1 MKNIKYPLFTIYLLF
16 CFIIFSLINL
26 HSERLIN
33 AELDNSIKNLK
44 LHYSITTYHNKKTA
58 DFIFLKMKR
67 NKRVLEILSEALN
80 ANSKKKALL
89 REELHSI
96 FSPDFKLMQKKGI
109 KIFAFFSPDNTA
121 FLRLHKENKFDDDLS
136 NLREGVVLVNKTKR
150 KSLGFEQGKFSHAFR
165 NIYPIY
171 NSNNE
176 YLGCV
181 DIGFDSEY
189 IQKTITDVNKMH
201 SHFLVNKT
209 IVEKSIWKDKST
221 TYKQSIEHK
230 DFFISEGKDVNH
242 LRIDISK
249 RTIEKKQ
256 KFINT
261 KIANSKEFAIYGLED
276 DDLIVI
282 SFIPISNILNSNKS
296 AAYIVSYTYNPQII
310 KIVKLTEIINI
321 IALILMIIVL
331 YLINRHYNHKEEL
344 SFEVDKKTKELKELN
359 ENLEA
364 KIEFETKRN
373 RQKDKQMYDHA
384 KNAQM
389 GEMIGN
395 IAHQWRQPLSLI
407 STVASG
413 LKLKIEFDLF
423 EKKDAVKE
431 LDSLNNTAQHLSET
445 IDIFRDY
452 IKNEKKVEEVVLQDR
467 LDYAMAIVGPSLN
480 SKHIKLINKID
491 YEEKVNIKIVVGEL
505 SQVLINIFNNA
516 KDVLDEKEIREKWV
530 KISIKKSEE
539 IVTIYIEDNAG
550 GIKDDVL
557 PKIFDPY
564 FTTKHQSQGTGIG
577 LYMSAQIVEKH
588 LHGKLYAKNS
598 DNGAVFVIEI
608 PHNNQEIS

>member
-1 MKNIKYPLFTIYLLF
+1 MKNIKYSLLVIYIFL
-16 CFIIFSLINL
+16 CFIVLSLINL
-26 HSERLIN
+26 HSNKLIDT
-33 AELDNSIKNLK
+33 ELSNSVKDLK
-44 LHYSITTYHNKKTA
+44 LHYDITTYHNKKSA
-58 DFIFLKMKR
+58 DFIFFKIR
-67 NKRVLEILSEALN
+67 ENKEIIEILTEALT
-80 ANSKKKALL
+80 ATKERKIFLRNSLS
-89 REELHSI
+89 SI
-96 FSPDFKLMQKKGI
+96 LYPDFNLIQQKGI
-109 KIFAFFSPDNTA
+109 KTFAFFSPDNKA
-121 FLRLHKENKFDDDLS
+121 FFRLHMQEKFNDDLS
-136 NLREGVVLVNKTKR
+136 SLREGVVLVNETKR
-150 KSLGFEQGKFSHAFR
+150 KSYGFEQGKFSHAFR
-165 NIYPIY
+165 NIYPLF
-171 NSNNE
+171 NSKNQ
-176 YLGCV
+176 YLGCI
-181 DIGFDSEY
+181 DIGIDSEH
-189 IQKTITDVNKMH
+189 IQKTITDVNKIH
-201 SHFLVNKT
+201 SHFLVNKS
-209 IVEKSIWKDKST
+209 IVEKSIWKDEDYISS
-221 TYKQSIEHK
+221 YKQSIEHK
-230 DFFISEGKDVNH
+230 DFFISEVKDVNH
-242 LRIDISK
+242 SKINISK
-249 RTIEKKQ
+249 RTIEKRQ
-256 KFINT
+256 DFINK
-261 KIANSKEFAIYGLED
+261 KIANSEEFAIYGLEN

-282 SFIPISNILNSNKS
+282 SFIPISNILKSSKS
-296 AAYIVSYTYNPQII
+296 AAYIVSYTYNPQIV
-310 KIVKLTEIINI
+310 KIIKLTQIINV
-321 IALILMIIVL
+321 IAFILMIVVL
-331 YLINRHYNHKEEL
+331 YLINKQNGHKEEL

-423 EKKDAVKE
+423 EKKDAIKE
-431 LDSLNNTAQHLSET
+431 LESLNNTAQHLSET

-452 IKNEKKVEEVVLQDR
+452 IKNEKRLEKVILQDR
-467 LDYAMAIVGPSLN
+467 LDYALAIIGPSLN

-491 YEEKVNIKIVVGEL
+491 YEDKINIEIVIGEL

-516 KDVLDEKEIREKWV
+516 KDVLDEKQIKDKWV
-530 KISIKKSEE
+530 KISIKKSEKV
-539 IVTIYIEDNAG
+539 VTIYIEDNAG

-588 LHGKLYAKNS
+588 LHGRLYAKNS

-608 PHNNQEIS
+608 PHNN

>member
-1 MKNIKYPLFTIYLLF
+1 MKNIKYSLLVIYIFL
-16 CFIIFSLINL
+16 CFIVLSLINL
-26 HSERLIN
+26 HSNKLIDT
-33 AELDNSIKNLK
+33 ELSNSVKDLK
-44 LHYSITTYHNKKTA
+44 LHYDITTYHNKKSA
-58 DFIFLKMKR
+58 DFIFFKIR
-67 NKRVLEILSEALN
+67 ENKEIIEILTEALT
-80 ANSKKKALL
+80 ATKERKIFLRNSLS
-89 REELHSI
+89 SI
-96 FSPDFKLMQKKGI
+96 LSPDFNLIQQKGI
-109 KIFAFFSPDNTA
+109 KTFAFFSPDNKA
-121 FLRLHKENKFDDDLS
+121 FFRLHMQEKFNDDLS
-136 NLREGVVLVNKTKR
+136 SLREGVVLVNETKR
-150 KSLGFEQGKFSHAFR
+150 KSYGFEQGKFSHAFR
-165 NIYPIY
+165 NIYPLF
-171 NSNNE
+171 NSKNQ
-176 YLGCV
+176 YLGCI
-181 DIGFDSEY
+181 DIGIDSEH
-189 IQKTITDVNKMH
+189 IQKTITDVNKIH
-201 SHFLVNKT
+201 SHFLVNKS
-209 IVEKSIWKDKST
+209 IVEKSIWKDEDYISS
-221 TYKQSIEHK
+221 YKQSIEHK
-230 DFFISEGKDVNH
+230 DFFISEVKDVNH
-242 LRIDISK
+242 SKIDISK
-249 RTIEKKQ
+249 RTIEKRQ
-256 KFINT
+256 DFINK
-261 KIANSKEFAIYGLED
+261 KIANSEEFAIYGLEN

-282 SFIPISNILNSNKS
+282 SFIPISNILKS
-296 AAYIVSYTYNPQII
+296 SKSSAYIVSYTYNPQIV
-310 KIVKLTEIINI
+310 KIIKLTQIINV
-321 IALILMIIVL
+321 IAFILMIVVL
-331 YLINRHYNHKEEL
+331 YLINKQNGHKEEL

-423 EKKDAVKE
+423 EKKDAIKE
-431 LDSLNNTAQHLSET
+431 LESLNNTAQHLSET

-452 IKNEKKVEEVVLQDR
+452 IKNEKRLEKVILQDR
-467 LDYAMAIVGPSLN
+467 LDYALAIIGPSLN

-491 YEEKVNIKIVVGEL
+491 YEDKINIEIVIGEL

-516 KDVLDEKEIREKWV
+516 KDVLDEKQIKDKWV
-530 KISIKKSEE
+530 KISIKKSEKV
-539 IVTIYIEDNAG
+539 VTIYIEDNAG

-588 LHGKLYAKNS
+588 LHGRLYAKNS

-608 PHNNQEIS
+608 PHNN

>member
-1 MKNIKYPLFTIYLLF
+1 MKNIKYPLLVIYIF
-16 CFIIFSLINL
+16 ICFIVLSLINL
-26 HSERLIN
+26 HSNKLIDT
-33 AELDNSIKNLK
+33 ELENSIKDLK
-44 LHYSITTYHNKKTA
+44 LHYNITTYHNKKSA
-58 DFIFLKMKR
+58 EFIFLEIRK
-67 NKRVLEILSEALN
+67 NKKIIEILGKALN
-80 ANSKKKALL
+80 ASPSELVIL
-89 REELHSI
+89 RKELYSI
-96 FSPDFKLMQKKGI
+96 LSHRFETMKTKGI
-109 KIFAFFSPDNTA
+109 KILTFATPDNKT
-121 FLRLHKENKFDDDLS
+121 FLRVHKEDKFEDDLS
-136 NLREGVVLVNKTKR
+136 SIREGIVLVNKTKR
-150 KSLGFEQGKFSHAFR
+150 KSYGFEQGKISHAFR
-165 NIYPIY
+165 NIYPIF
-171 NSNNE
+171 NSKNE

-181 DIGFDSEY
+181 DIGFDSEH

-209 IVEKSIWKDKST
+209 IVDRSIWKDEGYSSS
-221 TYKQSIEHK
+221 YKQSIEHK
-230 DFFISEGKDVNH
+230 DFFISEVKDVNH
-242 LRIDISK
+242 VKIDISK
-249 RTIEKKQ
+249 RTIDKRQ
-256 KFINT
+256 DFINS
-261 KIANSKEFAIYGLED
+261 KIANAKEFAIYGLED

-282 SFIPISNILNSNKS
+282 SFIPISNILKSTKS
-296 AAYIVSYTYNPQII
+296 AAYIVSYTYNPQIV
-310 KIVKLTEIINI
+310 KIIKLTQIINV
-321 IALILMIIVL
+321 IAFILMVIVL
-331 YLINRHYNHKEEL
+331 YLINKQNGHKEEL
-344 SFEVDKKTKELKELN
+344 SVEVDKKTKELKELN

-364 KIEFETKRN
+364 KIEYETTRN
-373 RQKDKQMYDHA
+373 RQKDKQIYDHA

-423 EKKDAVKE
+423 EKKDAIKE
-431 LDSLNNTAQHLSET
+431 LESLNNTAQHLSET

-452 IKNEKKVEEVVLQDR
+452 IKNEKKLEKVILQDR
-467 LDYAMAIVGPSLN
+467 LDYALAIVGPSLN

-491 YEEKVNIKIVVGEL
+491 YEDRINIEIVVGEL

-516 KDVLDEKEIREKWV
+516 KDVLDEKEIKDKWV
-530 KISIKKSEE
+530 KISIKKSEKV
-539 IVTIYIEDNAG
+539 VTIYIEDNAG

-588 LHGKLYAKNS
+588 LHGSLYAKNS

-608 PHNNQEIS
+608 PHNN

>member
-1 MKNIKYPLFTIYLLF
+1 MINIKYPLLALYIFL
-16 CFIIFSLINL
+16 CFVIFSLINL
-26 HSERLIN
+26 HSNKLID
-33 AELDNSIKNLK
+33 ASLQNSIKDLK
-44 LHYSITTYHNKKTA
+44 LHYNITTYHNKKTA
-58 DFIFLKMKR
+58 DFIFLKIKR
-67 NKRVLEILSEALN
+67 EKRIIEIMTESLN
-80 ANSKKKALL
+80 ASLEKKVLL
-89 REELHSI
+89 RKEL
-96 FSPDFKLMQKKGI
+96 FSLLSSDFKLMQKKGI

-121 FLRLHKENKFDDDLS
+121 FLRLHKEDKFADDLS
-136 NLREGVVLVNKTKR
+136 SLREGVVLVNKTKR
-150 KSLGFEQGKFSHAFR
+150 VSFGFEQGKFSHAFR
-165 NIYPIY
+165 NIYPLF

-176 YLGCV
+176 YLGCL

-189 IQKTITDVNKMH
+189 IQKTITDVNKIH

-209 IVEKSIWKDKST
+209 IVEKSIWKDKSS

-230 DFFISEGKDVNH
+230 DFFISERKDVNH
-242 LRIDISK
+242 IKIDISK
-249 RTIEKKQ
+249 RTIDKKQ
-256 KFINT
+256 EFINS
-261 KIANSKEFAIYGLED
+261 KMANSEEFAIYGLEED
-276 DDLIVI
+276 DVIVI
-282 SFIPISNILNSNKS
+282 SFIPITNILKSNKS

-310 KIVKLTEIINI
+310 KIAKLTDIINVI
-321 IALILMIIVL
+321 TFILMLIVL
-331 YLINRHYNHKEEL
+331 YLINKQTGHKKEL
-344 SFEVDKKTKELKELN
+344 SVEVDKKTKELKELN

-413 LKLKIEFDLF
+413 LKLKIEFNLF
-423 EKKDAVKE
+423 EKKDAIKE
-431 LDSLNNTAQHLSET
+431 LESLNNTAQHLSET

-452 IKNEKKVEEVVLQDR
+452 IKNEKKLEKVVLQDR

-491 YEEKVNIKIVVGEL
+491 YENKINIEIVVGEL

-516 KDVLDEKEIREKWV
+516 KDILDEKEIREKWV
-530 KISIKKSEE
+530 KISIKKSEK

-588 LHGKLYAKNS
+588 LHGRLYAKNS

-608 PHNNQEIS
+608 PHKDDEN